1 MNRLKK
7 KKLEGVLVSILAF
20 FMPVFAFAQTT
31 TTPPTV
37 SINGP
42 TSVSPEGDIEYTISI
57 GGLQLQPGVEA
68 SFKATVNYDTNV
80 FTLKDIKN
88 SNNWKTESK
97 IGKSPVEISFVCT
110 EGNCTNEVGKLVFK
124 VASKPQANKA
134 KITFNSLMITIGS
147 DVYTPP
153 EPEISKDI
161 NIKSNDATLSS
172 IKINGTS
179 VENFN
184 SENLSYDVSVT
195 GDVAVAK
202 IEATPTFSKATFK
215 TGLGPRDVTLEYGNN
230 TVKLNV
236 ISESGTELV
245 YDINITREDT
255 RSTDATLSGISID
268 GTVLE
273 SFKSNKYK
281 YTLKKYKV
289 ETIKIEAITSDP
301 NAKAEVVGPEKL
313 VIGEN
318 EFKIIVTS
326 EKGEKATYTV
336 IINNLDKNISK
347 MLKSLSI
354 KGYNI
359 NFDKNNYQYK
369 INYNRLKF
377 EDLKIF
383 YVTASPEDEVTV
395 VMNPDINSDRELLKK
410 LKVGDEI
417 EITITGIDGESS
429 KYTIVIERDK
439 RVSFFLLLELFLIFG
454 ILIVILVLWIK
465 RKKEENKPKEVKK
478 IEMKEEIKEEKVE
491 KQLIAEPRRERRRS
505 GLPVEEPK
513 EDELES
519 TKELT
524 TKELNL

>member
-1 MNRLKK
+1 MNRIKK
-7 KKLEGVLVSILAF
+7 KNIKGILVSILAF
-20 FMPVFAFAQTT
+20 FMPIFVSAQ

-37 SINGP
+37 TIVGP
-42 TSVSPEGDIEYTISI
+42 SSVSPSEDIEYTII
-57 GGLQLQPGVEA
+57 LNGLQSDTSTNPTFNTTV
-68 SFKATVNYDTNV
+68 SFDSNV
-80 FTLKDIKN
+80 FTLKEIKK
-88 SNNWKTESK
+88 SGNWDTESK
-97 IGKSPVEISFVCT
+97 IGSSPANISFNCKN
-110 EGNCTNEVGKLVFK
+110 GNCNNEVGKIIFK
-124 VASKPQANKA
+124 VASKPKVNKPQINFDSNA
-134 KITFNSLMITIGS
+134 AIGS
-147 DVYTPP
+147 DTYPLGT
-153 EPEISKDI
+153 INKDI

-172 IKINGTS
+172 IKVNGTS

-195 GDVAVAK
+195 GDIAIAK
-202 IEATPTFSKATFK
+202 IEAKTTSSKATFK
-215 TGLGPRDVTLEYGNN
+215 DGFGPRDVNLEYGNN
-230 TVKLNV
+230 TIKLNV

-268 GTVLE
+268 GTALE

-289 ETIKIEAITSDP
+289 ETIKIEGITNDP
-301 NAKAEVVGPEKL
+301 NAKTEIIGPQKL
-313 VIGEN
+313 LIGEN
-318 EFKIIVTS
+318 EFKIVVTS

-377 EDLKIF
+377 DDLKIF
-383 YVTASPEDEVTV
+383 YATVSPEDEVKV
-395 VMNPDINSDRELLKK
+395 VMNPDINNNRELIKS

-465 RKKEENKPKEVKK
+465 RKKEDNDTKNNKVVEKKEE
-478 IEMKEEIKEEKVE
+478 IKEEIKEEKKEE
-491 KQLIAEPRRERRRS
+491 KKLVAETRRERRRS
-505 GLPVEEPK
+505 GIEEKK
-513 EDELES
+513 EEDLES